1 MGLGLLSVGH
11 RDPFLKKL
19 CGAGACLSGP
29 GARRRR
35 PRRRGGGRRRCRPL
49 SRPRSRT
56 AARRRG
62 RAALPAPSLTPHR
75 SGRRSPQF
83 PSGRARRSGC
93 GPRPSPSRSPSG
105 PGSRSGPSRPH
116 PSARRREPCPR
127 RPRVPCAWRGPAR
140 SSTACSTPGSRRCR
154 RPRQGG
160 PCRRWMPDPRPS
172 SGLPPWSGHQPR
184 PRVLP

>member
-83 PSGRARRSGC
+83 PSGRRGDQAADRAPAHPVVPVDRALEAGLPGLILRLDAENLARGVRGC
-93 GPRPSPSRSPSG
+93 HARGAVPRAHLQHARPRHRGGADG
-105 PGSRSGPSRPH
+105 PGKEALADAGCQIPYLQTATLPRLATGP
-116 PSARRREPCPR
+116 
-127 RPRVPCAWRGPAR
+127 
-140 SSTACSTPGSRRCR
+140 
-154 RPRQGG
+154 
-160 PCRRWMPDPRPS
+160 
-172 SGLPPWSGHQPR
+172 L
-184 PRVLP
+184 